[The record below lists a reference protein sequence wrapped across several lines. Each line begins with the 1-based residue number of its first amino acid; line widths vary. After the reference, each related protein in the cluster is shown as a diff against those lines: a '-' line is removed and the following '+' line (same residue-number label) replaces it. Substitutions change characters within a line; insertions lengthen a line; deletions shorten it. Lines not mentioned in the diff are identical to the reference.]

1 VSIAP
6 TFEARPLTLDYQRL
20 VNAVFA
26 LFTFSGIISVIEPSP
41 YDFMSLI
48 PIPLWFIGGFRVHAA
63 LVPIL
68 FIKPLRACRIF
79 LPHSVLERARSRAL
93 SVSVA
98 LSLCD
103 GRLLL
108 DLLFGAHA

>member
-6 TFEARPLTLDYQRL
+6 TLEARPLTLDYQRL

-68 FIKPLRACRIF
+68 FIKPSSS
-79 LPHSVLERARSRAL
+79 LP
-93 SVSVA
+93 
-98 LSLCD
+98 
-103 GRLLL
+103 
-108 DLLFGAHA
+108 DLPPSFRTGASAIPCSISFSGFISM